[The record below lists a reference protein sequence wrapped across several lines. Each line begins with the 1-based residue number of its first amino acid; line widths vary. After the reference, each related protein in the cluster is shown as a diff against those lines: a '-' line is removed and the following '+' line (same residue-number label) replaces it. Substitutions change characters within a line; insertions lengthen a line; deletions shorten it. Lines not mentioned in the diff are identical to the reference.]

1 MEITW
6 HGHSCFRLTERG
18 KATVITD
25 PYDHKAIGYEELDLS
40 ADIITISHDA
50 PGHNFCDIIKK
61 RKSRQH
67 ILSGPGEYEIGEVF
81 ITAIRTNGKGKRKE
95 DETRNH
101 MFIFDYDGILIA
113 HLGNLKRVPSQSEV
127 KSIAGDIQ
135 VALVPVGGGS
145 GLNSSQAV
153 EVIRMLE
160 PSYAIPMHY
169 RTPESKMDLDPLSNF
184 TKEMGLEKVEPRPS
198 LNITSSKTSSETK
211 VVVLSYEP
219 SQSD

>member
-1 MEITW
+1 MQITW

-18 KATVITD
+18 MATVVTD
-25 PYDHKAIGYEELDLS
+25 PYNHEIIGYEELDMS

-50 PGHNFCDIIKK
+50 PGHNYTEAISK
-61 RKSRQH
+61 RKTKQH

-81 ITAIRTNGKGKRKE
+81 ITAIRTNGKKRAK
-95 DETRNH
+95 DDLRNH

-153 EVIRMLE
+153 EVIRILE

-169 RTPESKMDLDPLSNF
+169 KTAESKMDLAPLSNF
-184 TKEMGLEKVEPRPS
+184 TKEMGLEKIEPRSS
-198 LNITSSKTSSETK
+198 LSVTSSRSSSETT
-211 VVVLSYEP
+211 VVILSYEK
-219 SQSD
+219 S